1 MMEPLLRLQDVSVNF
16 SGLQALS
23 NVTFDSFAGE
33 VRAVIGPNGAGKTT
47 LFNAISGYVAST
59 SGSIMLNGEPIDG
72 LPPHEISAKGVRR
85 TFQTGGLFPELSA
98 LENVLAGL
106 HVQIKSGFLSI
117 VLGLPEA
124 REAEREAIVRARK
137 LLDLMDLG
145 AIAEQP
151 VKDLSGGQ
159 QRMVEIV
166 RTLATEPPLLLLD
179 EPVVG
184 LSPPMRDRMM
194 EIIRR
199 LAGEE
204 GIGIMLIEH
213 VIDLVMSGSDTIVV
227 LSSGQL
233 IAEGTPA
240 EVRQN
245 REVLEAY
252 LGHA

>member
-1 MMEPLLRLQDVSVNF
+1 MEALLQLNDVSVNF
-16 SGLQALS
+16 SGLKALS
-23 NVTFDSFAGE
+23 NVSFNSYAGE

-47 LFNAISGYVAST
+47 LFNAISGYVPST
-59 SGSIMLNGEPIDG
+59 SGTISFRGESLTG
-72 LPPHEISAKGVRR
+72 LPPHDISVKGVRR
-85 TFQTGGLFPELSA
+85 TFQTGGLFPEMTA

-106 HVQIKSGFLSI
+106 HVEIKSGFFGIIL
-117 VLGLPEA
+117 VLPEA
-124 REAEREAIVRARK
+124 REAEREALERARR

-145 AIAEQP
+145 GAAEQP

-194 EIIRR
+194 DIIRR

-227 LSSGQL
+227 LSSGEL
-233 IAEGTPA
+233 IAEGSPQ

>member
-1 MMEPLLRLQDVSVNF
+1 MEPLLKLQGVSVNF
-16 SGLQALS
+16 SGLRALD
-23 NVTFDSFAGE
+23 NVTFNAHAGE

-47 LFNAISGYVAST
+47 LFNAISGYVPST
-59 SGSIMLNGEPIDG
+59 EGDIHFKGEPIHG
-72 LPPHEISAKGVRR
+72 LAPHEISVKGVRR
-85 TFQTGGLFPELSA
+85 TFQNGGLFPQMTA

-106 HVQIKSGFLSI
+106 HVHINSSFLGI
-117 VLGLPEA
+117 VLGLGEA
-124 REAEREAIVRARK
+124 REAEREGLARARR

-145 AIAEQP
+145 AIADQP

-166 RTLATEPPLLLLD
+166 RTLATDPPLLLLD

-204 GIGIMLIEH
+204 GLGIMLIEH
-213 VIDLVMSGSDTIVV
+213 VIDLVMSGSDIIVV
-227 LSSGQL
+227 LSSGVM
-233 IAEGTPA
+233 IAEGPPK
-240 EVRQN
+240 EIRQN

>member
-1 MMEPLLRLQDVSVNF
+1 MQPLLELQGISVNF
-16 SGLQALS
+16 SGLHALA
-23 NVTFDSFAGE
+23 NVTFNAHAGE

-47 LFNAISGYVAST
+47 LFNAISGYVPST
-59 SGSIMLNGEPIDG
+59 EGTIRFKGEPIHD
-72 LPPHEISAKGVRR
+72 LAPHDISAKGVRR
-85 TFQTGGLFPELSA
+85 TFQNGGLFPEMTA

-106 HVQIKSGFLSI
+106 HVHIESSFLGI
-117 VLGLPEA
+117 VFGLREA
-124 REAEREAIVRARK
+124 REAEREGLARARR

-145 AIAEQP
+145 AIADQP

-213 VIDLVMSGSDTIVV
+213 VIDLVMSGSDVIVV
-227 LSSGQL
+227 LNSGEM
-233 IAEGTPA
+233 IAEGPPD
-240 EVRQN
+240 EIRQN
-245 REVLEAY
+245 RDVLEAY